1 MKKYFLINTEIKR
14 FFSGST
20 LKMLIVIYFVCPEN
34 ATGTAKRKNGAIR
47 ILRGAVF
54 FRSSNP
60 MHCRLSRRRR
70 KNTLGALSL

>member
-34 ATGTAKRKNGAIR
+34 ATGTAKRKK
-47 ILRGAVF
+47 GAVRIPRAVTF
-54 FRSSNP
+54 FRSANP
-60 MHCRLSRRRR
+60 CLAIAPPS
-70 KNTLGALSL
+70 